1 MCFGVASFR
10 FYSPALSY
18 LLALARS
25 VAGNWYVA
33 TASTFVI
40 LSMAGALGV
49 YLWAREFTSSNT
61 AMLAGIF
68 YAVAPYHLN
77 QFFQALL
84 LAEFAAAAVL
94 PFAFLFAERVCR
106 QRRPRDVAGLA
117 GAYALLVLTHLP
129 LAVIGSATLAL
140 YCVLRIDRKQV
151 WKTIVALSISLIL
164 GLAAS
169 ACYWATMVAELNW
182 IRADNVNPDPG
193 VGYRDNFVLSTLSP
207 EHLNVWWMNIL
218 LFSMVAMF
226 WPAAIL
232 FSRTARGHEAG
243 ARDHKSLV
251 NRTSAPALTV
261 LLTLFMA
268 TPLSRWLWDRVHLL
282 QQTQFPWRWLAIASM
297 VCPLLLAFS
306 YPFWTRLMKTRK
318 RPLVMLAVGTMAI
331 SLAFS
336 IGHIIREARW
346 LTPAE
351 FEQTLSG
358 IPGSK
363 SVYQW
368 LPVWVRDPLPKM
380 DSQIEAGDWGDKID
394 KWGSEQRMFDLI
406 TRESGLD

>member
-1 MCFGVASFR
+1 MNSRSITLSSNKSFVRRISPETIHLLTVLGAGMVAVSPILFYGFPSTLDLSNHFRFALPFYEALRSGHLYPGWLAESNNGFGDASFR
-10 FYSPALSY
+10 FYPPALYY

-25 VAGNWYVA
+25 VTGNWYVA

-40 LSMAGALGV
+40 
-49 YLWAREFTSSNT
+49 
-61 AMLAGIF
+61 
-68 YAVAPYHLN
+68 
-77 QFFQALL
+77 
-84 LAEFAAAAVL
+84 
-94 PFAFLFAERVCR
+94 
-106 QRRPRDVAGLA
+106 
-117 GAYALLVLTHLP
+117 
-129 LAVIGSATLAL
+129 GSITLAL
-140 YCVLRIDRKQV
+140 YCVLRIDRKQA

-226 WPAAIL
+226 WPALIL
-232 FSRTARGHEAG
+232 FSRTARSLETV
-243 ARDHKSLV
+243 ARNYKSLV
-251 NRTSAPALTV
+251 NRTSALALTV

-268 TPLSRWLWDRVHLL
+268 TPLSRWLWDRLHPL
-282 QQTQFPWRWLAIASM
+282 QETQFPWRWLAVTSL

-318 RPLVMLAVGTMAI
+318 RPLVMLAAGTVAI

-336 IGHIIREARW
+336 IGHIIRAARW

-351 FEQTLSG
+351 FERTLSG
-358 IPGSK
+358 
-363 SVYQW
+363 
-368 LPVWVRDPLPKM
+368 
-380 DSQIEAGDWGDKID
+380 
-394 KWGSEQRMFDLI
+394 
-406 TRESGLD
+406 